1 MILKKSSWSIRKYTC
16 SRTIIYIRLCWL
28 IIELSFFFSFYL
40 ILFFFLFY
48 HKTVIVCDAR
58 FVEIYVLNFP
68 VAELCKW
75 IVQSNW
81 LNVSEY
87 AHDSVTSRIYLSS
100 INTMSC
106 AFTMQ
111 QRTEFYI
118 CPNSESQHNVISTLK
133 LNEALYLQICRGIF
147 DKLKHKSQKKNY
159 CERKTNRSAVRV
171 FLYE

>member
-1 MILKKSSWSIRKYTC
+1 MTLSRDSTIEMIL
-16 SRTIIYIRLCWL
+16 IIFAINSEINIQLCWL
-28 IIELSFFFSFYL
+28 VIGLSFFFHF
-40 ILFFFLFY
+40 ILFYFFLFY
-48 HKTVIVCDAR
+48 DKTVIVCDGR

-87 AHDSVTSRIYLSS
+87 AYDSVTSRICLSS

-111 QRTEFYI
+111 QQTEFYI
-118 CPNSESQHNVISTLK
+118 CPNSESQHNVISTLQ

-147 DKLKHKSQKKNY
+147 DKLKHKSQ
-159 CERKTNRSAVRV
+159 
-171 FLYE
+171 